1 MTVSSYK
8 PGSTEV
14 IALEADYIDS
24 GLNTFVKS
32 LVSSYSRLPVTMD
45 TPVRLHAVFGSGAR
59 LTCPLSHLQC
69 GYACSD
75 HASWY
80 KYGYPSTMPFEA
92 VTGNDNPVIHTSSD
106 TVSYS
111 GFSWS
116 HSLEFAKASL
126 RPLLAVLCS
135 YTDASLLSVRSASGM
150 CTNSPPKDM
159 HGALVVV
166 YESSGWTSASHIPLV
181 VCLYYWAKA
190 RKYLC
195 IAIEQANR
203 ETIMMH
209 STFRALSDLRGTSA
223 PGRNHCIPLL
233 YYTQTVALD
242 LRWRR
247 LAAPFTFIPFFILLA
262 LVAYFHDEIRISSP
276 LPLGIVRLVRCCFAS
291 LF

>member
-1 MTVSSYK
+1 MASSFK

-45 TPVRLHAVFGSGAR
+45 TPVRLDAVFNSGAR
-59 LTCPLSHLQC
+59 LTYAFFHLQC

-92 VTGNDNPVIHTSSD
+92 VTGNDNPVIHSSSD

-126 RPLLAVLCS
+126 RPLSAALCR
-135 YTDASLLSVRSASGM
+135 YTDVSLFPVRSASGM
-150 CTNSPPKDM
+150 CTSSPPKYVL
-159 HGALVVV
+159 GAPVAV
-166 YESSGWTSASHIPLV
+166 YEWSGWASASHISFV
-181 VCLYYWAKA
+181 VCLYYWVKV
-190 RKYLC
+190 KNTVC
-195 IAIEQANR
+195 IAVEQANH
-203 ETIMMH
+203 EMSIMMH
-209 STFRALSDLRGTSA
+209 SLFRELSPRSVRGFGPRS
-223 PGRNHCIPLL
+223 
-233 YYTQTVALD
+233 
-242 LRWRR
+242 
-247 LAAPFTFIPFFILLA
+247 
-262 LVAYFHDEIRISSP
+262 
-276 LPLGIVRLVRCCFAS
+276 
-291 LF
+291 